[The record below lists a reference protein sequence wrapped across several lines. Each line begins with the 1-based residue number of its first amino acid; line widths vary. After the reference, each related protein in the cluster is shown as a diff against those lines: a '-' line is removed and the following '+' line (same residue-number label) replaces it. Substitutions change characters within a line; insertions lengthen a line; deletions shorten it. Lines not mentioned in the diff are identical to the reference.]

1 MSVENITDA
10 GHKHTKRVNKFRGI
24 SWSLCSKQDIIV
36 SWCIEEFSKHV
47 SGNIWILACS
57 LSYCTRISME
67 SNLKKTKVKLNLL
80 IDINML
86 PMVRKGIKNEACHA
100 VHRFTKAYNKYEKDY
115 NKNRYML
122 SIGMQ
127 II

>member
-1 MSVENITDA
+1 MGS
-10 GHKHTKRVNKFRGI
+10 
-24 SWSLCSKQDIIV
+24 S
-36 SWCIEEFSKHV
+36 
-47 SGNIWILACS
+47 
-57 LSYCTRISME
+57 
-67 SNLKKTKVKLNLL
+67 LKKTKVKLNLL

>member
-1 MSVENITDA
+1 
-10 GHKHTKRVNKFRGI
+10 
-24 SWSLCSKQDIIV
+24 
-36 SWCIEEFSKHV
+36 
-47 SGNIWILACS
+47 
-57 LSYCTRISME
+57 
-67 SNLKKTKVKLNLL
+67 
-80 IDINML
+80 ML
-86 PMVRKGIKNEACHA
+86 PIVRKGIKNEACHA